1 MYIHVV
7 FSRTTSESVNTE
19 SNTTHFQILTLNII
33 YLNIIYFF
41 FSRKDLRL
49 QVFVVVNLLNEVT
62 IVSL

>member
-7 FSRTTSESVNTE
+7 FSRTTSESVKSE

-33 YLNIIYFF
+33 YLNIIIF

>member
-33 YLNIIYFF
+33 YLNIIIFF
-41 FSRKDLRL
+41 FGRKDLCL